1 MNILLLGKN
10 GQVGW
15 ELQRA
20 LSPLGVVTALGHDS
34 PGPVQCPDLRADF
47 SQPEQVA
54 ALVRAEA
61 SGSIDV
67 WFNLADT
74 DATLNPGDHT
84 DHIYTSQAMQ
94 EARAALST
102 CINQAL
108 FVEYDTKNRP
118 ANVGGDN
125 LVTKVAT
132 WGATNS
138 GIADMDHANS
148 FDNDHNPWLTR
159 TYYRVLNGTGDCAL

>member
-1 MNILLLGKN
+1 
-10 GQVGW
+10 
-15 ELQRA
+15 
-20 LSPLGVVTALGHDS
+20 P
-34 PGPVQCPDLRADF
+34 
-47 SQPEQVA
+47 
-54 ALVRAEA
+54 
-61 SGSIDV
+61 
-67 WFNLADT
+67 
-74 DATLNPGDHT
+74 
-84 DHIYTSQAMQ
+84 Y
-94 EARAALST
+94 AALST